1 MIENLILVWIGFSG
15 GFLVAGGV
23 VALMVGLGIL
33 SRFIQMS
40 HTSKRVWL
48 YEDCILLGGIAG
60 TILTVY
66 RVPVPLGIA
75 GILML
80 GVCSGIYVGGWI
92 MALAE
97 IIHVFPVFARRLGL
111 IKGTGCIILSIALG
125 KITGSMFHFFMRW

>member
-40 HTSKRVWL
+40 HTSKHVWL

-75 GILML
+75 GIIVL
-80 GVCSGIYVGGWI
+80 GACSGIYVGGWI